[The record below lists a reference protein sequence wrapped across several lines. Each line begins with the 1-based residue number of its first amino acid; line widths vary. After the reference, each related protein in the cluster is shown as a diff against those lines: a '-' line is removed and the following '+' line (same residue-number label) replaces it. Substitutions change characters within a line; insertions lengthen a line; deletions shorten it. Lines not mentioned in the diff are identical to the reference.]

1 MSSSLLMALNMG
13 AVLFGLTVGECL
25 RGATGAA
32 AKALGLQGETGTI
45 TPGASADLAIW
56 NAQTP
61 AELVNPIGFNPL
73 HARYFKGQKV

>member
-1 MSSSLLMALNMG
+1 MLASFADIMSG
-13 AVLFGLTVGECL
+13 F
-25 RGATGAA
+25 
-32 AKALGLQGETGTI
+32 LGSAGETGTI

-73 HARYFKGQKV
+73 HARFWSGQ